1 MNYWFPY
8 KDVRKYQEQM
18 MDLVQK
24 SLVEKKHCLIRAPT
38 GLGKTISAL
47 SVVLKFAKENGLKV
61 IYLTNKTTAQIQ
73 PLKEFQEIQKKF
85 SKDDKLLGG
94 RIISKKDLCLL
105 KEVKELEGETFYTI
119 CERNKDKICKFY
131 KNYKKHVLKDNE
143 VLKKIIG
150 SDVSKFMNIFA
161 LRDEIEKYCPY
172 YSIKKYL
179 QVYADFILLDY
190 NYMLSPFIRKGF
202 FAGSL

>member
-8 KDVRKYQEQM
+8 KDVRKYQEQI
-18 MDLVQK
+18 MDLIQK

-61 IYLTNKTTAQIQ
+61 IYLTNRTTGQTQ

-85 SKDDKLLGG
+85 SKENKLLGG

-105 KEVKELEGETFYTI
+105 K
-119 CERNKDKICKFY
+119 
-131 KNYKKHVLKDNE
+131 
-143 VLKKIIG
+143 
-150 SDVSKFMNIFA
+150 
-161 LRDEIEKYCPY
+161 
-172 YSIKKYL
+172 
-179 QVYADFILLDY
+179 
-190 NYMLSPFIRKGF
+190 
-202 FAGSL
+202 

>member
-18 MDLVQK
+18 MDLIQK

-47 SVVLKFAKENGLKV
+47 SVVLKFAKENNLKV
-61 IYLTNKTTAQIQ
+61 IYLTNKTTAQTQ

-105 KEVKELEGETFYTI
+105 REVKELEGETFYTI

-131 KNYKKHVLKDNE
+131 KNYK
-143 VLKKIIG
+143 
-150 SDVSKFMNIFA
+150 
-161 LRDEIEKYCPY
+161 
-172 YSIKKYL
+172 
-179 QVYADFILLDY
+179 IL
-190 NYMLSPFIRKGF
+190 I
-202 FAGSL
+202 